1 MLDINTSPITLK
13 TVTNKDGS
21 FTFVITPSMALAAPE
36 QFRWEMSSGQGSS
49 HRGVIAFKAGESGS
63 QSIPLSINPDEG
75 YQFRIYRVSDND
87 ADDELV
93 FQQQSEPLPLK
104 DAPQRA
110 EVEGAQGA
118 IRKVNAVLVFNKGEE
133 TVINQA
139 NLLVSSS
146 NESDPALLVYII
158 TVLPTEGTLLKDG
171 VAIGVSDTFT
181 QADVNNGLII
191 YQPEVNAGSDTFSFT
206 ANDGTVTT
214 GVETLQITPRVVV
227 DVPNPEEDN
236 TIDQSAETDPQQIEA
251 AGGDDTITG
260 GAGSD
265 AIDGGAGDDIIDGGA
280 GNDTITGGDG
290 NDTITGGP
298 GDDQIDGG
306 AGDDDITLTHA
317 GETVDFSKNEVVYTF
332 GYDGVGI
339 DGGDVIKG
347 FKLGQDKL
355 KFVARPNSNI
365 TNLTEFLNSIKGA
378 DDTDLTDDDA
388 FIVTMMWSFDEDD
401 EFSFDGILLHFK
413 EGTSFGDGRLSSP
426 VVQITFDEPL
436 DLNGLVSILGGSG
449 SVADNFDDGL
459 TAFKNLAVVLPLLFG
474 EDNITFEALIDTIT
488 ASGEVTGNDD
498 TANTA
503 TGTLD
508 DDNDPLTPLPTIELD
523 GDGIGTY
530 GAMTFDAATSEWT
543 YTLDNTRPETHV
555 LKAGQQE
562 TETFTFNAGGTRFV
576 VTITVNGANDAPVRA
591 SNIDDIPSQSWTVGQ
606 VIEAIDLSGL
616 FTDPDG
622 DELTLTVRLDDGS
635 ALSTIGLEYD
645 SANKMIIGTPS
656 LAGLHTIQIVATDT
670 AGTPAATVA
679 AFDIEVAPLAD
690 ILGYLGKPIEAI
702 NLGNLF
708 TDLDVA
714 TLTVTI
720 LDSGGNEVN
729 INSIGLSYDDGTRM
743 LTGTPTTTGAYT
755 IKIVSSGGQDE
766 IIFDFTLV
774 ALQPPTLTGYVGQN
788 TEIDLGSFITDPDN
802 VTLTVT
808 FLNSNGDEV
817 DIGLR
822 YTVTI
827 EIETDET
834 TGLKTEKTTR
844 AITGVP
850 TSETGTYTLRIV
862 ATDSTSGVQAE
873 TFTFDFTLV
882 ALQPPTLT
890 FVDAQVE
897 ANADF
902 MVIEDTGSSITPIDL
917 SEQFANVDGGAVT
930 VTLKNGDA
938 LSTIGLE
945 YDPATKMII
954 GTPTKTGTYTIV
966 ASGTDNSNTEVTGE
980 FVIVTDLDKTPAKII
995 QIDDPDVLADNPH
1008 ESSRNQVGINLGAKG
1023 GSAADVATARTDLLS
1038 DYDDSDVRVFAPTDT
1053 TDAEEEYVVEGEYGR
1068 FIITRMRGED
1078 APDGDPA
1085 ELRYYYERY
1094 QDGDENYKNINALG
1108 AGEIAYDVLTI
1119 WAFDG
1124 LTYAELS
1131 QVVDDDEEKQNPYEI
1146 PQSAVDRRVFK
1157 TVVVEI
1163 TGANDAPEVVSET
1176 FDVLFTDSQLVDIDI
1191 DPDNFFD
1198 VDGDALTIT
1207 VTLDDDS
1214 ALSTIGLAY
1223 DPATGKITGTPN
1235 AGTHTIKVTATDG
1248 ASESASYTF
1257 ILSTAAANVNTEP
1270 VVEISG
1276 TQTLDLTARVA
1287 FASDT
1292 DTGFDITYSDD
1303 DDAHRDDDEVVY
1315 SFYQLGRDKD
1325 GNPIRI
1331 RSADTLFF
1339 VDPDGSIILKK
1350 GIKFVSD
1357 VTFEV
1362 VATDGEGVSSA
1373 PQQFTITVAE
1383 NLAPVLIVV
1392 GLNGVET
1399 ILDNTEGGRL
1409 NRLIVQ
1415 DSDTDASVFTS
1426 ESFTITGDQAEKF
1439 IVKKDDDG
1447 RWYLFLKEGESLDH
1461 EGEGVILDLDIT
1473 VFDGVYTSNVVD
1485 VIVSAAQRY
1494 FFDGD
1499 TYEDVVY
1506 QARAEGDAART
1517 TYSIKSGI
1525 GDAHL
1530 FIIDGEDGEVRFKPS
1545 SIPTTFDIDRE
1556 FSFIIIE
1563 QNGEDVTE
1571 TVVTFYNNEPGT
1583 ITLNDNDFT
1592 GLSSNNVFGDTI
1604 GYNLN
1609 PDSITVVD
1617 PDNGA
1622 GEESTLTYY
1631 WFAEERSF
1639 IEYGVS
1645 EQELFNGEAR
1655 SRSGEI
1661 LTPLIGENGLTLT
1674 LKGEYVG
1681 KEIWLVIAATDSE
1694 GHTAYHLWSAGRFD
1708 IPNTEQEALDLAKIG
1723 ISNKDD
1729 NGDVMLAAG
1738 IANGDS
1744 DWLSFT
1750 VEDHDVANGGS
1761 VTVTIKTFNTNLN
1774 FQIFKSGETAATESI
1789 SAGGLAAK
1797 IISEAGSY
1805 FLHVSQRNATGGYQ
1819 VTFAGID
1826 DKPTSLELTEQ
1837 SVDMVTLSADLNQG
1851 MKVGVLTI
1859 TDDLYG
1865 TNTII
1870 LAGADADLFEI
1881 RDTSDRLVKELW
1893 LKAGADLSAS
1903 GSTIEVIAS
1912 LEGTGTGSNPDID
1925 LVITVIRA
1933 EENADIPIDI
1943 TGDRGA
1949 ADGAET
1955 DPIFILGENGRLIL
1969 ADGTEAGV
1977 ITLVNTK
1984 LASSDPAQI
1993 TFAVEGTDGTLFE
2006 VVLLDHDDNANT
2018 PDRWVLRLI
2027 DLATA
2032 LEGGSDYSITIV
2044 ATAEGI
2050 DFRRDLQIKQA
2061 GLYIYDVADAGIGVD
2076 DGSSR
2081 VFTDGRA
2088 LIQEEA
2094 DGSGTPVTIG
2104 ALRSEI
2110 TPQFTKVLDFE
2121 LVDGEVDN
2129 EHFVIAKSAGADGVL
2144 NTDDDVFILKF
2155 VGPNSGDADIGPD
2168 VLEIKVRET
2177 YLEERAHEET
2187 ADENGVGIFVGTK
2200 GIDASGNTSDSDTR
2214 VFALSGGGLKARD
2227 FIYQDLLG
2235 IDDDDITPESLAS
2248 GDVGIKASNPFDLLD
2263 FSNINIVAYFSRGGF
2278 NSEIILP
2285 EGFQSGDTIWLRF
2298 DDAEYNNVKGIEVV
2312 ISLGDDGA
2320 SLIFAPT
2327 GKIRLIDYLPKGSTL
2342 TTEEIYQIDF
2352 DSGVAEPDPIRGGA
2366 ITLKER
2372 GPFDSGTWYITRI
2385 IVDGADTTELGS
2397 GRLNIATK
2405 VSLSKTNYDALAA
2418 GKTLFVVAD
2427 EGGPS
2432 GNNIRVIV
2440 EIGTAANP
2448 TTGEKGVESVSVVDN
2463 VITVVTYSEGATW
2476 QNVAD
2481 AINAD
2486 TDAATLV
2493 DVEANPATAENDA
2506 AARDFF
2512 LSGGKDVPALEDN
2525 TNGRL
2530 VDVEGGWIYPDDADA
2545 IRFEATTD
2553 LRVDLSAGEADII
2566 VVPTGDVDGN
2576 GVRIGEVRLLTS
2588 NETPPEEYYVI
2599 GTTGNLSATDTV
2611 ATAVLAI
2618 DGVEYLR
2625 FTSDKAGAEGNGQ
2638 EIRFEFSNNLLDS
2651 ISSSVDVNGVI
2662 TIRITSGLDRASVTS
2677 ALSKAVNDLID
2688 IEYIGVLKDAGFFD
2702 ANLFDGRVITVTLS
2716 GGEDFVQTAPTP
2728 ATGTEV
2734 STPEVLTWQKTITK
2748 THDYQINL
2756 DNIDEI
2762 TGEDAGSVNEGATEA
2777 TAGETAT
2784 GDIEVAGTASPAPT
2798 ITLDGD
2804 GDGDDVRD
2812 GSVTGDY
2819 GTMAFDEPNGRWTYT
2834 LDNTLE
2840 AVQALG
2846 VGDTLEE
2853 TFIFRANGTAPL
2865 TVTITINGTNDAP
2878 TLVDAGVAT
2887 RNVAIGEAVTDI
2899 TQAYLLGLFNDID
2912 GDALTLTVTFPANS
2926 GLSHNSADGIT
2937 GTPTASGIITVT
2949 IEADDGN
2956 GGTVEKTL
2964 EIAVGQIV
2972 NADTS
2977 DPVTGTLGLSGPVLP
2992 SNPIGTYGTM
3002 TLASGTWTYTLN
3014 TATTRALK
3022 AGEEVT
3028 ETFTFT
3034 NTSDQETEI
3043 VVITVVGVNEAPE
3056 IIGGGIAAQRVMVD
3070 NAVTID
3076 PSRFFE
3082 DADGDELTLTVT
3094 LTFLDSNAN
3103 PATAELSYNS
3113 ESGTITGTPA
3123 TEGTYTVT
3131 VMVDDGNG
3139 GTLETTFD
3147 IVVSAQAVSPVS
3159 AGDDA
3164 GMVNEGDTA
3173 ATAGETATGDIEVT
3187 GATGTAPT
3195 ITLSETN
3202 GTYGTMAFDG
3212 TTWTYTLD
3220 NSRDVTQNLAAG
3232 QTVEDEFIFTADDTE
3247 SLTVTITVNGANDV
3261 PTITATSTVA
3271 VDDGATSL
3279 PDNIF
3284 EITDDTLDVAAYTP
3298 ASFAISAVDSAHDA
3312 IASTFEVLKDS
3323 NGRWQLALK
3332 SGQTFNR
3339 ADAPTFAIT
3348 LTVTDPSSETSAPVT
3363 ITFNVNPALNVDL
3376 ANSEVDGALYE
3387 GDLSVVNG
3395 DLNVNDD
3402 ALLASSNPFTIST
3415 QATYGTAS
3423 IGDDGEWVYT
3433 LNNGNADV
3441 TALNSGDTL
3450 TDTFVVD
3457 VNPLSGNP
3465 KTQIITITINGKTNI
3480 VGSSGADTLDQ
3491 SASTD
3496 DLIIL
3501 GGQQADTLIGGSG
3514 DDLIVGSY
3522 GADLIDLSAGGD
3534 DTVIVRFNSAAGD
3547 GQGINARDGGDTIK
3561 EFTRGEDKLIIADV
3575 NSTTTTLANL
3585 FSGLGRSDF
3594 QLSISGDDNSDK
3606 TLSNGELSA
3615 GGRYSLA
3622 ITFDTSGTNDDAL
3635 RVNSSTNDAG
3645 KTLTITFDRTTSEY
3659 LNSTWDT
3666 LTGGTSFSS
3675 STILDVAQLMQ
3686 LFGGE
3691 DFITLID
3698 ANDLPSSYFDIA

>member
-13 TVTNKDGS
+13 TVINEDGS

-36 QFRWEMSSGQGSS
+36 QFRWEISSGQGSS

-63 QSIPLSINPDEG
+63 QSIPLSINPDED

-118 IRKVNAVLVFNKGEE
+118 ITQVNAVLVLNTGEE

-139 NLLVSSS
+139 NLLVSST

-236 TIDQSAETDPQQIEA
+236 TIDQSAVADPQQIEA

-298 GDDQIDGG
+298 GDDHIDGG

-339 DGGDVIKG
+339 GGGDVIKG
-347 FKLGQDKL
+347 FKLGQDTL
-355 KFVARPNSNI
+355 KFVARPNSKI
-365 TNLTEFLNSIKGA
+365 SNLTEFLNSIKGA

-388 FIVTMMWSFDEDD
+388 FIVTMMWSLDVAGV
-401 EFSFDGILLHFK
+401 FSFDGILLHFK
-413 EGTSFGDGRLSSP
+413 EGTSFGGGRLSSP

-449 SVADNFDDGL
+449 SVADNFDGGL

-488 ASGEVTGNDD
+488 ASGEVTENDD

-530 GAMTFDAATSEWT
+530 GAMTFDAATGEWT
-543 YTLDNTRPETHV
+543 YTLDNTRPETQV

-670 AGTPAATVA
+670 DGISAATVA

-702 NLGNLF
+702 NLGNFF
-708 TDLDVA
+708 TDLGVA
-714 TLTVTI
+714 TLTVTF
-720 LDSGGNEVN
+720 LDSSGSEVN
-729 INSIGLSYDDGTRM
+729 NIGLSYDDGTRM

-755 IKIVSSGGQDE
+755 IKIVSSDGQDE
-766 IIFDFTLV
+766 IIFDFVLS
-774 ALQPPTLTGYVGQN
+774 APQPSTLTGYVGQS

-802 VTLTVT
+802 VTLTVA

-822 YTVTI
+822 YTVT
-827 EIETDET
+827 TDP
-834 TGLKTEKTTR
+834 KTEKTTR

-850 TSETGTYTLRIV
+850 TSETGTYTLKIV
-862 ATDSTSGVQAE
+862 ATDSTPGAQE
-873 TFTFDFTLV
+873 NTFTFDFMLSE
-882 ALQPPTLT
+882 LQPPALT
-890 FVDAQVE
+890 FVEAQIE
-897 ANADF
+897 ADADF
-902 MVIEDTGSSITPIDL
+902 TIIEDTGSSITPIDL

-995 QIDDPDVLADNPH
+995 QIDDPDVLANNPH

-1023 GSAADVATARTDLLS
+1023 GSAADVATARTDLKS

-1124 LTYAELS
+1124 LTYAELLELA
-1131 QVVDDDEEKQNPYEI
+1131 DDDEEKQNPYEI
-1146 PQSAVDRRVFK
+1146 PQSALDRRVFK

-1163 TGANDAPEVVSET
+1163 TGANDAPEVVAEI
-1176 FDVLFTDSQLVDIDI
+1176 FDVSFTDSQAVDIDI
-1191 DPDNFFD
+1191 DPANFFD
-1198 VDGDALTIT
+1198 VDGDTLTIT
-1207 VTLDDDS
+1207 VTLDDGT

-1235 AGTHTIKVTATDG
+1235 AAGPHTIKVTTEDG
-1248 ASESASYTF
+1248 NGGAARYTF
-1257 ILSTAAANVNTEP
+1257 ILSSDPAEVQTRPE
-1270 VVEISG
+1270 VEISG

-1373 PQQFTITVAE
+1373 PQQFTIAVAE
-1383 NLAPVLIVV
+1383 NPVPVLILI
-1392 GLNGVET
+1392 GLNGLDT

-1439 IVKKDDDG
+1439 IVKKDGD
-1447 RWYLFLKEGESLDH
+1447 RWYLFLKDGESLDH

-1530 FIIDGEDGEVRFKPS
+1530 FIIDGEGGEVRFKPS
-1545 SIPTTFDIDRE
+1545 SIPATFDIDRE

-1563 QNGEDVTE
+1563 QNGEDVIE
-1571 TVVTFYNNEPGT
+1571 RVVTIHNNEPGT
-1583 ITLNDNDFT
+1583 ITLNDSEFT

-1609 PDSITVVD
+1609 PDSITAVD

-1694 GHTAYHLWSAGRFD
+1694 GHTVYHLWSAGRFD
-1708 IPNTEQEALDLAKIG
+1708 IPNTEQEALDLAEIG

-1729 NGDVMLAAG
+1729 NGNVMLVAD
-1738 IANGDS
+1738 IANGDD

-1750 VEDHDVANGGS
+1750 IEDHDVANGAS
-1761 VTVTIKTFNTNLN
+1761 VTVRIETFNINLN
-1774 FQIFKSGETAATESI
+1774 FQIFKSGETATTESI
-1789 SAGGLAAK
+1789 SRGGSAAK

-1805 FLHVSQRNATGGYQ
+1805 FLHISRENASGGYQ

-1837 SVDMVTLSADLNQG
+1837 SVDMVTLNADLNQG

-1912 LEGTGTGSNPDID
+1912 LEGTGAGSNPDID

-1993 TFAVEGTDGTLFE
+1993 TFTVEGTNGTLFE

-2081 VFTDGRA
+2081 VFTDGKA

-2177 YLEERAHEET
+2177 YLEERTHEET

-2263 FSNINIVAYFSRGGF
+2263 FSNINIVAHFSRGGF

-2327 GKIRLIDYLPKGSTL
+2327 GKIRLIDYRPEGSTL

-2385 IVDGADTTELGS
+2385 IVDGTDTTELGS

-2476 QNVAD
+2476 QNVAN

-2486 TDAATLV
+2486 PEAEALV
-2493 DVEANPATAENDA
+2493 DVEANPATAGNDA

-2525 TNGRL
+2525 TNARL

-2599 GTTGNLSATDTV
+2599 GTTGKLSATDTV

-2638 EIRFEFSNNLLDS
+2638 EIRFEFSNNLLGG

-2662 TIRITSGLDRASVTS
+2662 TIKITSTTDRNTVIQNQ
-2677 ALSKAVNDLID
+2677 SKSVNDLID
-2688 IEYIGVLKDAGFFD
+2688 IEYIGALKDAGFFD

-2734 STPEVLTWQKTITK
+2734 STSEVLTWQETITK

-2777 TAGETAT
+2777 TAGATAT
-2784 GDIEVAGTASPAPT
+2784 GDIEVTGSSGSAPT

-2819 GTMAFDEPNGRWTYT
+2819 GTMAFDGTTWIYT

-2846 VGDTLEE
+2846 VDDTLEE

-2912 GDALTLTVTFPANS
+2912 GDALTLTVTGLPS
-2926 GLSHNSADGIT
+2926 GLSHDSTDGIT

-2949 IEADDGN
+2949 VVADDGN

-2972 NADTS
+2972 NADAS
-2977 DPVTGTLGLSGPVLP
+2977 DPVTGTLSLSDPVLP

-3014 TATTRALK
+3014 TATTQALK
-3022 AGEEVT
+3022 AGEERT

-3034 NTSDQETEI
+3034 DSSNADTELVI
-3043 VVITVVGVNEAPE
+3043 ITVVGVNEAPE
-3056 IIGGGIAAQRVMVD
+3056 VIGGGIATQRVMVD

-3139 GTLETTFD
+3139 GTLETTFN
-3147 IVVSAQAVSPVS
+3147 IVVSRQVITPVS
-3159 AGDDA
+3159 AGGDA
-3164 GMVNEGDTA
+3164 GMVNEGDTE
-3173 ATAGETATGDIEVT
+3173 TSDGETATGDIKVT

-3212 TTWTYTLD
+3212 TTWIYTLD

-3247 SLTVTITVNGANDV
+3247 SLTVTITVNGVNDV

-3312 IASTFEVLKDS
+3312 IASTFEVVKDS

-3339 ADAPTFAIT
+3339 ADASTFAII

-3363 ITFNVNPALNVDL
+3363 ITFTVSPPLNVDT
-3376 ANSEVDGALYE
+3376 SGSDIVGAAYE
-3387 GDLSVVNG
+3387 GDLSTSG
-3395 DLNVNDD
+3395 DLDVNDD
-3402 ALLASSNPFTIST
+3402 TLLASTTPFTIST
-3415 QATYGTAS
+3415 QGTYGTAS
-3423 IGDDGEWVYT
+3423 IGDDGEWVYK
-3433 LNNGNADV
+3433 LDNGNADV
-3441 TALNSGDTL
+3441 RALNSGDTL

-3457 VNPLSGNP
+3457 VNLASGRA
-3465 KTQIITITINGKTNI
+3465 KTQIITITISGRTDVLGTNNPD
-3480 VGSSGADTLDQ
+3480 SSLGD
-3491 SASTD
+3491 ASTSDNQAIFGFNSAD
-3496 DLIIL
+3496 DL
-3501 GGQQADTLIGGSG
+3501 TGGSG
-3514 DDLIVGSY
+3514 DDLLVGGY
-3522 GADLIDLSAGGD
+3522 GFDNIDLSAGGT
-3534 DTVIVRFNSAAGD
+3534 DTVVYRINSSDTD
-3547 GQGINARDGGDTIK
+3547 GLVKAEDGGERVR
-3561 EFTRGEDKLIIADV
+3561 EFTPGEDKLVILDV
-3575 NSTTTTLANL
+3575 NGSPTTLAG
-3585 FSGLGRSDF
+3585 FFDGLTKDRF
-3594 QLSISGDDNSDK
+3594 QLGSEGDADDSGD
-3606 TLSNGELSA
+3606 LSSSEL
-3615 GGRYSLA
+3615 
-3622 ITFDTSGTNDDAL
+3622 
-3635 RVNSSTNDAG
+3635 DAG
-3645 KTLTITFDRTTSEY
+3645 ARYYIRIVFQAIGTHDGGPTSAEAGDHLIIYFDRVTSEA
-3659 LNSTWDT
+3659 LNDRAVWDT
-3666 LTGGTSFSS
+3666 LTGGTNFSS
-3675 STILDVAQLMQ
+3675 DTISTVAQLSS
-3686 LFGGE
+3686 LFGGFGRPGY
-3691 DFITLID
+3691 DMALDDGGFISIIGPD
-3698 ANDLPSSYFDIA
+3698 DLPSSYFDIA